1 MLRRRYEILLPL
13 QYNDGNPVPIEDLNQ
28 TREELL
34 AHCGGI
40 SIQPGTIA
48 GIWIH
53 EGRRYED
60 SLLRITVDVE
70 DIPENRQFFV
80 DWKPTLLQRFQQIE
94 IYITSFLI
102 DVI

>member
-13 QYNDGNPVPIEDLNQ
+13 RYNDGSPIPDYDLSQ

-34 AHCGGI
+34 ARFEGL
-40 SIQPGTIA
+40 SVQPGTIA
-48 GIWIH
+48 GLWIH
-53 EGRRYED
+53 EGMRYED
-60 SLLRITVDVE
+60 SLVRFTVDVE
-70 DIPENRQFFV
+70 DTPENRQFFV
-80 DWKPTLLQRFQQIE
+80 DWKPALLQRFRQIE